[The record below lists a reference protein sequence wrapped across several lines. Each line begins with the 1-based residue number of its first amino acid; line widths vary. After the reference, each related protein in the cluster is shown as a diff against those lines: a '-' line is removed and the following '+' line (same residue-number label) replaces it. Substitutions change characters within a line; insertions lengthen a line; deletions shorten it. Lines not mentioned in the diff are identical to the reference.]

1 MTLSELPGLAALF
14 AVGLVSGGL
23 NVIAAGGSFLT
34 LPTLLFLGLPAAQA
48 NATNRVGVLAQNLS
62 GIWGYHRSGRL
73 PWRWALVASL
83 PALAGGAIGA
93 WAALR
98 ISDFAFRQSLAVA
111 MLAATL
117 WTLWR
122 RPHDPGETAA
132 APPWRPVTMLSFF
145 AIGLYGGFI
154 QAGMGFGVLA
164 ATSAAGLDLVRGNAV
179 KVLTA
184 MLVSLLSLGIFAS
197 NGVVS
202 WSHGLALAAGNALGA
217 LVGVRLALAG
227 GHQWIHRVVTV
238 AVVVFAVLLLLG
250 V

>member
-14 AVGLVSGGL
+14 AVGLLSGGL

-34 LPTLLFLGLPAAQA
+34 LPALLFMGLPAAEA

-73 PWRWALVASL
+73 PWRWTLIAAV
-83 PALAGGAIGA
+83 PALAGGAAGA
-93 WAALR
+93 WVALR
-98 ISDFAFRQSLAVA
+98 IPDFAFRQALAVA

-122 RPHDPGETAA
+122 RPRDPAPRTPS
-132 APPWRPVTMLSFF
+132 PPWRPGIVAAFF
-145 AIGLYGGFI
+145 VIGMYGGFI

-164 ATSAAGLDLVRGNAV
+164 ATSAAGMDLVRGNAV

-184 MLVSLLSLGIFAS
+184 MLVSVLSLGIFVS
-197 NGVVS
+197 SGVVS

-227 GHQWIHRVVTV
+227 GHAWIQRVVTA
-238 AVVVFAVLLLLG
+238 AVVTFAVLLLLG
-250 V
+250 A